1 MRRRELL
8 KAGGIAALGACTRG
22 ARIAAP
28 SSRARRLLDRAAWGP
43 RPGDPTH
50 LSSIGE
56 EAWLEEQLHPDRLDD
71 LDCDLRTAFID
82 AWNAP
87 ADLAFE
93 IRPEYVERQLAAYN
107 LTRAVYSNRQLYEVM
122 VAFWSDHFHVAIGKG
137 ECKHLALLHVR
148 DAIRP
153 NVFAPFRDLLR
164 AATLSPA
171 MLVYLDGRENT
182 ARAPNENHARELL
195 ELHTLGVD
203 GGYTQ
208 KDVMEAARCLTG
220 WRVRRRWAPGQLA
233 FEDAEHSRGTKNVLG
248 RTIVQAERDEV
259 DSLLDAI
266 VAQPACARFI
276 AWKLARFF
284 VADEPPVALVNAAAD
299 AFGREGDTRAAL
311 RVILRSDALHEST
324 NLKVKRP
331 FRYVVSALRAL
342 DADCSF
348 RRRGTLAHLRS
359 MGQTPFGYPTPDGYP
374 HGGRAWLGTLNA
386 RWRYAWELTHEALPD
401 SSLML
406 DSWIERAGG
415 PDAAWEVLI
424 GRPPRGAER
433 NLGGADSLALALATP
448 EFQLS

>member
-1 MRRRELL
+1 M
-8 KAGGIAALGACTRG
+8 AALGACTPRG
-22 ARIAAP
+22 SIRAP
-28 SSRARRLLDRAAWGP
+28 SSRARRLLDRAAWAA
-43 RPGDPTH
+43 RPGDVEH
-50 LSSIGE
+50 LADVGE
-56 EAWLEEQLHPDRLDD
+56 AAWIEEQLHPDRIDD
-71 LDCDLRTAFID
+71 FDCDLRTAFID

-93 IRPEYVERQLAAYN
+93 IRPEHVEQQLAAYT
-107 LTRAVYSNRQLYEVM
+107 LTRAVYSERQLYEVM
-122 VAFWSDHFHVAIGKG
+122 VAFWSDHFHVSISKG

-171 MLVYLDGRENT
+171 MLVYLDGRDNT

-233 FEDAEHSRGTKNVLG
+233 FVEAEHSRGTKNVLG
-248 RTIVQAERDEV
+248 RAILHAERDEV
-259 DSLLDAI
+259 DSLLDVI
-266 VAQPACARFI
+266 VAQPSCARFV
-276 AWKLARFF
+276 ARKLARFF
-284 VADEPPVALVNAAAD
+284 VADAPSDALVDEAAS
-299 AFGREGDTRAAL
+299 AFGTRGDTRAAL
-311 RVILRSDALHEST
+311 RVLLRSDALYVET
-324 NLKVKRP
+324 KVKRP

-342 DADCSF
+342 EADCSF
-348 RRRGTLAHLRS
+348 GRRGTLAHLRT

-374 HGGRAWLGTLNA
+374 HESRAWLGTLNA
-386 RWRYAWELTHEALPD
+386 RWRYAWDLTHDQVPD
-401 SSLML
+401 SSLMV

-415 PDAAWEVLI
+415 GDAAWEVLI
-424 GRPPRGAER
+424 GRAPREAER
-433 NLGGADSLALALATP
+433 NLRGADSLALALSTP